1 MNEEEKAGYL
11 SKISELLTEC
21 LTTHEESRHALL
33 IVANDDTES
42 LSLYSINAKEEIL
55 GSLVKAAAT
64 IVATHTDTGSAR
76 VLN

>member
-1 MNEEEKAGYL
+1 MNEDEKTEYL
-11 SKISELLTEC
+11 DRISALLTEC
-21 LTTHEESRHALL
+21 LTTHEGSRHALL

-55 GSLVKAAAT
+55 GPLVKAAAK
-64 IVATHTDTGSAR
+64 IVATHTDTGSER